1 MTKIGVVGS
10 INTDFVFK
18 SKNLP
23 LPSETI
29 LGDSFDISFGG
40 KGANEAVALARLG
53 ADCCLFGAIGKDI
66 FSKEN
71 LKNLKKE
78 KVCVKN
84 IKICENVSGGAAG
97 ITVGSGTNSIV
108 VVPGANQEVTID
120 YLKSVE
126 KELLECDII
135 GTQLEIPLK
144 SVEYLIKL
152 AKKNHKTL
160 VFNPSPIVPLPQK
173 LLDDC
178 SYIIVNEVEIKR
190 LPGYQNDDQLLQ
202 RYNGKLILTRGKEGA
217 FFWDITYK
225 SVKNIPS
232 LKVKTVD
239 TTGAGDTFLASF
251 MYALSKKQPLCQ
263 ALTFANTCAGLKV
276 TKSGAQTGM
285 PTIKEVKA
293 YTTKK

>member
-18 SKNLP
+18 SKKLP

-29 LGDSFDISFGG
+29 LGDSFDINFGG
-40 KGANEAVALARLG
+40 KGANEAVAIARLG
-53 ADCCLFGAIGKDI
+53 GNSCLFGAIGQDI

-84 IKICENVSGGAAG
+84 VKICENISGGAAG
-97 ITVGSGTNSIV
+97 ITVGSDTNSIV
-108 VVPGANQEVTID
+108 VIPGANQEVTTD
-120 YLKSVE
+120 YLKTVE

-144 SVEYLIKL
+144 SAEYLIKL
-152 AKKNHKTL
+152 AKKSHKTL

-178 SYIIVNEVEIKR
+178 SYIIVNEVEIKE
-190 LPGYQNDDQLLQ
+190 LPGYQNDAQLLQ

-217 FFWDITYK
+217 FFWDTSSQ

-232 LKVKTVD
+232 LKVKAVD

-251 MYALSKKQPLCQ
+251 MYALSKNNPL
-263 ALTFANTCAGLKV
+263 AESLMFANTCAGLKV
-276 TKSGAQTGM
+276 TKNGAQTGM
-285 PTIKEVKA
+285 PTIKEVRA
-293 YTTKK
+293 YITKK